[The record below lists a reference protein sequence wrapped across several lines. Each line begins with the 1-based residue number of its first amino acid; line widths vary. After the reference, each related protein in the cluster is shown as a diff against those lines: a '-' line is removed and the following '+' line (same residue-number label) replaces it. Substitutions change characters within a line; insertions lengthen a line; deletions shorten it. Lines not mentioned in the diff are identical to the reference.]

1 MTSCH
6 KCTKDFAFFTA
17 NIKYFLICLFLSTF
31 IDFYRLTDDV
41 EDESADG
48 ADEGEDDEEPAGGR
62 VPADQIF
69 RPVLHVR
76 VQGGLGQDGHLCLG
90 PDRRLPLFLLRRRA
104 ANFEE
109 KSGNDDE
116 DDGEEEHRE

>member
-1 MTSCH
+1 MMLKIYDIVSQMH
-6 KCTKDFAFFTA
+6 KGLCIFYSKHKRLSNFF
-17 NIKYFLICLFLSTF
+17 IF
-31 IDFYRLTDDV
+31 FYRLTDDV

-76 VQGGLGQDGHLCLG
+76 VQGGLGQDGHLRFG
-90 PDRRLPLFLLRRRA
+90 PDRRLSLFLLRRRA